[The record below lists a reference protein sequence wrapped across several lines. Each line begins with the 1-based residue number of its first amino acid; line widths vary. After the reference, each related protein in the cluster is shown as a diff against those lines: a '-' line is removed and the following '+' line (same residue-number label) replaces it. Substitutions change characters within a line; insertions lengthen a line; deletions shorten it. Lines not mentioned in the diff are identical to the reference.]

1 MNQNKWL
8 MRVRLIIFLSLLYL
22 LLASCSRQK
31 PLYFPVLYKGWVNV
45 PDSDTTYSTAYFQ
58 EDGRMRL
65 SYIKEGDFEAS
76 WNLEVLK
83 AKKVVFGFKTKEIK
97 ISVSP
102 ERGVSLE
109 LHPYYVDHP
118 SEVSSWENFEFVLSE
133 TSEFFMLYDR
143 PDEIEPHFYL
153 EGIVKL
159 NDNARSRR
167 VKRLMTTYR

>member
-1 MNQNKWL
+1 ML
-8 MRVRLIIFLSLLYL
+8 YIFCFSLLFL
-22 LLASCSRQK
+22 HFASCSRQK
-31 PLYFPVLYKGWVNV
+31 ALNFPVLYKGWVNL

-58 EDGRMRL
+58 EEGRMRL

-118 SEVSSWENFEFVLSE
+118 SEVSRWEDFEFILSE
-133 TSEFFMLYDR
+133 SSEFFMLYDR

-167 VKRLMTTYR
+167 VKRLITKYR